1 MISGGFA
8 VAGLVDP
15 ALIGLG
21 AATPMA
27 RVYAQ
32 LHAARAIPLTVV
44 MLVVLAGR
52 GRVPLARR
60 GRAVAVEPL
69 LVVAGIAQLADAAIG
84 VGFGKPNMIVGGT
97 VLATIHLASA
107 VWVRRTVGTKSG
119 SSGS

>member
-1 MISGGFA
+1 VISGGFA

-21 AATPMA
+21 AAPPMA

-44 MLVVLAGR
+44 MLVVLAG
-52 GRVPLARR
+52 R

-107 VWVRRTVGTKSG
+107 MWVRRTVGTKSG